1 MNYRECGSRAEIA
14 RPLHIE
20 YSAAAYHVAA
30 RGNARP
36 EIFRDESAYQRLLQ
50 QLRLDQEGHV
60 LVIHMYVL
68 MRNHYHFR
76 LLHNPLLLAEQKLS
90 PSRGVKRLKP
100 GDWD

>member
-50 QLRLDQEGHV
+50 QLRLDQEGHA

-76 LLHNPLLLAEQKLS
+76 LLHNPLLQNRS
-90 PSRGVKRLKP
+90 FHRL
-100 GDWD
+100 GR